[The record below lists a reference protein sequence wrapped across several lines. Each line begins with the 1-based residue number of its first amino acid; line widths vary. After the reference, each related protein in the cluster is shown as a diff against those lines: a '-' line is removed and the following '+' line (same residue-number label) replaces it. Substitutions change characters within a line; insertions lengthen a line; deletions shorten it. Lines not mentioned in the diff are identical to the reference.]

1 MEIELSKVCD
11 AFICILYKSYLEK
24 RSSGASLEDAR
35 STGNIDELMQ
45 TLPKWSKS
53 DIETC
58 CDDLKKKGLMWYKSG
73 DDTVWD
79 SGLTDNGIIY
89 MENRFKNKVENVI
102 EHVKTIASFIP
113 FVPFG

>member
-1 MEIELSKVCD
+1 MDVALSKVCD

-24 RSSGASLEDAR
+24 RSSGASLEEAR
-35 STGNIDELMQ
+35 STGDIDDLMQ
-45 TLPKWSKS
+45 VLPKWSKS

-58 CDDLKKKGLMWYKSG
+58 CYDLEAKGFMWINHAEN
-73 DDTVWD
+73 TVWD
-79 SGLTDNGIIY
+79 SEFTENGIIY